1 MAEDETPYDVLR
13 AAIHAYGE
21 AAMEN
26 FLRCRALGQAIA
38 SGLHDYLGAP
48 EPCVSL
54 VPPKGPFDPSRAY
67 GDAAFSYDE
76 KQPIRL
82 EPISFGVC
90 VTVPNTEDSGT
101 LWVRTGV
108 TVDVAND
115 MFEVFVT
122 NQPRLRIPLEF
133 EGRLGAVFD
142 ALMAE
147 FLRLFRIELADFGDP
162 RYQNRIGF
170 VPTLPQKTD

>member
-1 MAEDETPYDVLR
+1 MAEEKTPYDVLKE
-13 AAIHAYGE
+13 AIHAYGE

-26 FLRCRALGQAIA
+26 FLRCRALGHAIA
-38 SGLHDYLGAP
+38 SGLHDYLAAP

-54 VPPKGPFDPSRAY
+54 VPPKGPFDPSRTY
-67 GDAAFSYDE
+67 GDAAFSYDP

-90 VTVPNTEDSGT
+90 VTVPNTEDSGS

-108 TVDVAND
+108 TVDVKD
-115 MFEVFVT
+115 DHFEVFVT
-122 NQPRLRIPLEF
+122 NQPRRRVPLEF
-133 EGRLGAVFD
+133 EGQLEPVFD
-142 ALMAE
+142 ALMTE

-170 VPTLPQKTD
+170 VPTLPHETD